1 MFALTKLCA
10 TNGYSRRVSRL
21 YYNFQ
26 QNKDRQ
32 STPLKCQERARKPMA
47 EMQIPKRL
55 AIRMLVERLFLQ
67 NKVLPPLT
75 GGDEL

>member
-1 MFALTKLCA
+1 
-10 TNGYSRRVSRL
+10 
-21 YYNFQ
+21 
-26 QNKDRQ
+26 
-32 STPLKCQERARKPMA
+32 MA